1 MQLRKQPRRVGADRE
16 RGYVLLAILFALTL
30 MIIGLT
36 AAAPAIA
43 TSIKRDREIEL
54 QHRGNQYARAI
65 QLYFR
70 KFGRYPSSLEQ
81 LENTNNL
88 RFLRKRYADPITG
101 KDEWKIIRFGQ
112 AHPKAR
118 PAYLAG
124 ATPAGSING
133 ATPAAGLGGSA
144 AGRAAAAGAASG
156 GGFQLNFGGAGAGS
170 GAAGATSSASS
181 PGGQAPGA
189 STGSGISGAANASDI
204 SKPLTGSLGGSL
216 PIVGVA
222 STSDKESLKEMDGK
236 SKYSEWEF
244 TYDPTIDTTRGNV
257 GVPQQQ
263 SANPGSTSKKP

>member
-1 MQLRKQPRRVGADRE
+1 MQHCKPTRSAETDGE

-30 MIIGLT
+30 MIIALT

-70 KFGRYPSSLEQ
+70 KFGTYPNSLEQ

-118 PAYLAG
+118 PAYLTG
-124 ATPAGSING
+124 ATPAGAING
-133 ATPAAGLGGSA
+133 ATPAASLGGSS
-144 AGRAAAAGAASG
+144 AGRAAAAG
-156 GGFQLNFGGAGAGS
+156 GGFQLNLGGAGAGS
-170 GAAGATSSASS
+170 GTPGGTSSASS
-181 PGGQAPGA
+181 PGGLTSGA
-189 STGSGISGAANASDI
+189 STGSGISGVANASDI
-204 SKPLTGSLGGSL
+204 SKPLAGSSSSLSSL

-236 SKYSEWEF
+236 TKYSEWEF
-244 TYDPTIDTTRGNV
+244 TYDPTVDTTRGAV
-257 GVPQQQ
+257 GVVGLGV
-263 SANPGSTSKKP
+263 GSSGKGP